1 MNNKISLKLFKIQNH
16 NATFFSSPL
25 ATGPEVDKHIIKE
38 FAVEELHSGEK
49 IDFHTNEN
57 YQRIE

>member
-25 ATGPEVDKHIIKE
+25 ATRPEVDEHIIKE
-38 FAVEELHSGEK
+38 FPVEALHSGEK
-49 IDFHTNEN
+49 NDFNTNGN
-57 YQRIE
+57 QRIE